1 MGVTPT
7 RRGICLRRSTE
18 HGQPDPEPVSRCSNT
33 GVKQFLWDTVMST
46 TVQPSFVKPAT
57 FTVKLPIQLSSS
69 QGFFGERF
77 G

>member
-1 MGVTPT
+1 VTPT

-18 HGQPDPEPVSRCSNT
+18 HGQPDPTQSRAAQIQVCQAIPV
-33 GVKQFLWDTVMST
+33 GYGDVYT

-69 QGFFGERF
+69 QGFFGESA